1 MSRFSNKVVIVTGG
15 GSGIGKAT
23 ALKFASEGASVVI
36 GNRNEKAGQETI
48 KQIKEADGKASFVR
62 TDVTREADVKQLIDH
77 AIAEYGRLDYAFNNA
92 GTEGDTA
99 TTTEDTEENF
109 NRIFD
114 VNVKGL
120 WLCMKYEIEHM
131 LKNGGG
137 AIVNTSSI
145 AGLIG
150 FPQHG
155 LYTASKHAV
164 LGLTKSAALEY
175 GAQGIR
181 INAVS
186 PGAIET
192 EMLDRFAGETKEEQQ
207 QTKDYLKSLHP
218 IGRLGEPKE
227 IAGAVLW
234 LCSEEASFMLGQ
246 SITVDGGFTAI

>member
-1 MSRFSNKVVIVTGG
+1 MSRFSKKVVVVTGG

-23 ALKFASEGASVVI
+23 ALQFASEGASVVI
-36 GNRNEKAGQETI
+36 GNRNESKGREVVKEINDAG
-48 KQIKEADGKASFVR
+48 GNASFIQ
-62 TDVTREADVKQLIDH
+62 TDVTKESDVKALVDH
-77 AIAEYGRLDYAFNNA
+77 AVSKYGKLDAAFNNA

-99 TTTEDTEENF
+99 TIVEDTEKNF

-114 VNVKGL
+114 VNIKGL
-120 WLCMKYEIEHM
+120 WLSMKYEIEYM
-131 LKNGGG
+131 LNHGGG
-137 AIVNTSSI
+137 SIVNTASI

-155 LYTASKHAV
+155 MYTASKHAV

-186 PGAIET
+186 PGTIQT
-192 EMLDRFAGETKEEQQ
+192 EMLDRFAGETEEEQQ
-207 QTKDYLKSLHP
+207 KTKEYLMSKNP
-218 IGRLGEPKE
+218 IGRIGEPKE

-246 SITVDGGFTAI
+246 SVTVDGGFTAI

>member
-1 MSRFSNKVVIVTGG
+1 MKRFDNKVVVVTGG
-15 GSGIGKAT
+15 GSGIGQAT
-23 ALKFASEGASVVI
+23 ALQFASEGASVVI
-36 GNRNEKAGQETI
+36 GNRNESKGQETV
-48 KQIKEADGKASFVR
+48 KQISDAGGTASFIR
-62 TDVTREADVKQLIDH
+62 TDVSQEADVKNLINH
-77 AIAEYGRLDYAFNNA
+77 AVSEYGGLHFAFNNA

-99 TTTEDTEENF
+99 TIVEDTEKNF
-109 NRIFD
+109 NRVFN

-120 WLCMKYEIEHM
+120 WLSMKYEIEYM

-137 AIVNTSSI
+137 AIVNTASI

-155 LYTASKHAV
+155 MYTASKHAV

-175 GAQGIR
+175 GAKGIR

-186 PGAIET
+186 PGSIKS
-192 EMLDRFAGETKEEQQ
+192 EMLDRFAGDTQEQRQ
-207 QTKDYLKSLHP
+207 KTMEYLKSLHP
-218 IGRLGEPKE
+218 IGRIGEPKE

>member
-1 MSRFSNKVVIVTGG
+1 MSRFGNKVVVVTGG

-23 ALKFASEGASVVI
+23 ALQFASEGASVVI
-36 GNRNEKAGQETI
+36 GNRNESKGQETV
-48 KQIKEADGKASFVR
+48 KQISDAGGTASFVQ
-62 TDVTREADVKQLIDH
+62 TDVTNEADVKKLINH
-77 AIAEYGRLDYAFNNA
+77 AVSEYGGLHFAFNNA

-99 TTTEDTEENF
+99 TTAEDTEKNF

-120 WLCMKYEIEHM
+120 WLSMKHEIEHM

-137 AIVNTSSI
+137 AIVNTASI

-155 LYTASKHAV
+155 MYTASKHAV

-175 GAQGIR
+175 AANGIR

-186 PGAIET
+186 PGTIQT
-192 EMLDRFAGETKEEQQ
+192 EMLDRFAGKTEEEKQ
-207 QTKDYLKSLHP
+207 QTIEYLKSLNP
-218 IGRLGEPKE
+218 IGRIGVPKE